1 MKITLLCVS
10 YMCNFEVHALHEN
23 QSTPKHF
30 FSGKTR
36 FEQIC
41 WKINLFEKKMI
52 GMLDIDK
59 TMEKQNLCTF
69 KSKEVLWRWFLVLQI
84 NFILIFNLISSVV
97 VYIVFMNDRDWKGT
111 ITQSLIDI
119 FVNLMRFIFF
129 YLSRKSC

>member
-1 MKITLLCVS
+1 
-10 YMCNFEVHALHEN
+10 MCNFEVHALHEN

-69 KSKEVLWRWFLVLQI
+69 KSKEVL
-84 NFILIFNLISSVV
+84 
-97 VYIVFMNDRDWKGT
+97 
-111 ITQSLIDI
+111 
-119 FVNLMRFIFF
+119 
-129 YLSRKSC
+129 